1 MLLKI
6 SLILVVCAFL
16 INLRNAASDTVVPT
30 SEPEDCSV
38 KTTQVPTSEPE
49 DCSVKTTQGKC
60 CHFPF
65 TYRGKVYQS
74 CTTKNHDKPW
84 CSITANYD
92 QDGQWGNCLPIP
104 TSEPEDCSVKT
115 TGGKCCH
122 FPFTYR
128 GKVYQSCTTKNHDK
142 PWCSITANYDQDGQW
157 GNCLPI
163 PTSEPEDCS
172 VKTTQGKCCHFPFTY
187 RGKVYQSCTTKNH
200 DKPWCSTTANY
211 DQDGQWGN
219 CLPKTQ

>member
-84 CSITANYD
+84 CS
-92 QDGQWGNCLPIP
+92 
-104 TSEPEDCSVKT
+104 
-115 TGGKCCH
+115 
-122 FPFTYR
+122 
-128 GKVYQSCTTKNHDK
+128 
-142 PWCSITANYDQDGQW
+142 
-157 GNCLPI
+157 
-163 PTSEPEDCS
+163 
-172 VKTTQGKCCHFPFTY
+172 
-187 RGKVYQSCTTKNH
+187 
-200 DKPWCSTTANY
+200 TTANY

-219 CLPKTQ
+219 CLPTLQGWNSSIPFAILALRLRLRNGVHDKNRVIRKQIIPESLVSRPVGQDSWNEFGDKTNRNAPIKRCAFLWKRVDQ

>member
-115 TGGKCCH
+115 T
-122 FPFTYR
+122 
-128 GKVYQSCTTKNHDK
+128 
-142 PWCSITANYDQDGQW
+142 
-157 GNCLPI
+157 
-163 PTSEPEDCS
+163 
-172 VKTTQGKCCHFPFTY
+172 QGKCCHFPFTY